1 MTLMMLMSMWMW
13 MRYVF
18 IRYVGLLVYFYCQ
31 GLLDEGDSAMED
43 GEIDSKVS
51 VSVVCCV
58 YCFVG

>member
-1 MTLMMLMSMWMW
+1 M
-13 MRYVF
+13 
-18 IRYVGLLVYFYCQ
+18 YFYCQ
-31 GLLDEGDSAMED
+31 GLLDEGDSAMKD